1 LAKLP
6 TSPSP
11 ADFSQIP
18 PELRT
23 LPAGT
28 ELWRIYKRGG
38 RHPVLWNTFR
48 AYGPLR
54 TARFDHHLPDKDGL
68 SFPQDRKIL
77 YAASEIATCLAEFFQ
92 GTRTVSREAEEPW
105 LAGFQLRLDVVL
117 LDLTG
122 VWPTRAGASMAINSG
137 PRPRS
142 RLWSQAVYEAYP
154 EAQGLYYASSMHA
167 NRPAAALYE
176 RARPALPFSPIF
188 NRPLSDPALLGD
200 LDRTAQSLNYRL
212 I

>member
-6 TSPSP
+6 NPP
-11 ADFSQIP
+11 AHLAQIP
-18 PELRT
+18 PAVSV

-54 TARFDHHLPDKDGL
+54 TARFDHHLPGEDGAAR
-68 SFPQDRKIL
+68 SQDRRIL
-77 YAASEIATCLAEFFQ
+77 YAATQITTCLAEFFQ
-92 GTRTVSREAEEPW
+92 DTRTIAREAEEPC
-105 LAGFQLRLDVVL
+105 LVAFQLRLDVAL

-122 VWPTRAGASMAINSG
+122 TWPTNAGASMALSSG
-137 PRPRS
+137 PRSRC
-142 RLWSQAVYEAYP
+142 RLWSRAVYEAYP
-154 EAQGLYYASSMHA
+154 QLQGLYYGSSMHA
-167 NRPAAALYE
+167 NQPSFAFYE
-176 RARPALPFSPIF
+176 RAQPALPPAPVF

-200 LDRTAQSLNYRL
+200 LDRSAQILGYRL

>member
-6 TSPSP
+6 NPPTDL
-11 ADFSQIP
+11 ARIP

-38 RHPVLWNTFR
+38 RHPVLWSTFR

-54 TARFDHHLPDKDGL
+54 TARFDHHLPGEDGAPF
-68 SFPQDRKIL
+68 SQDRTIL
-77 YAASEIATCLAEFFQ
+77 YAALEIATCLAEFFQ
-92 GTRTVSREAEEPW
+92 DTRTISREAEEPC

-122 VWPTRAGASMAINSG
+122 VWPTRAGASMSINSG
-137 PRPRS
+137 PRSRS
-142 RLWSQAVYEAYP
+142 RLWSRAVYEAYP
-154 EAQGLYYASSMHA
+154 EIQGFYYASSMHA
-167 NRPAAALYE
+167 NRPAFALYE

-188 NRPLSDPALLGD
+188 NRTLSDPALLGD
-200 LDRTAQSLNYRL
+200 LDRTAQSLNYKL

>member
-1 LAKLP
+1 MAKLP
-6 TSPSP
+6 NPP
-11 ADFSQIP
+11 AGLARIP

-54 TARFDHHLPDKDGL
+54 TARFDHHLLGEGGAPF
-68 SFPQDRKIL
+68 SQDRTIL

-92 GTRTVSREAEEPW
+92 GTRTISREAEEPW
-105 LAGFQLRLDVVL
+105 LAGFQLRLDIVL

-137 PRPRS
+137 PRLRS
-142 RLWSQAVYEAYP
+142 RLWAQAVYEAYP
-154 EAQGLYYASSMHA
+154 EAQGLYYASSMRA
-167 NRPAAALYE
+167 NRPAFALYE
-176 RARPALPFSPIF
+176 RAQPGLPSSPVF

>member
-6 TSPSP
+6 NPPSDL
-11 ADFSQIP
+11 ARIP
-18 PELRT
+18 PLT
-23 LPAGT
+23 SKLPAGT
-28 ELWRIYKRGG
+28 ELWRVYKRGG

-54 TARFDHHLPDKDGL
+54 TARFDHHLPDANGAPC
-68 SFPQDRKIL
+68 SQDRRIL
-77 YAASEIATCLAEFFQ
+77 YAAVEIVTCLAEFFQ
-92 GTRTVSREAEEPW
+92 DTRTISREAEEPW
-105 LAGFQLRLDVVL
+105 LVGFQLRLDVTL

-122 VWPTRAGASMAINSG
+122 TWPTQAGASMAINSG
-137 PRPRS
+137 PRSRC

-154 EAQGLYYASSMHA
+154 SQIQGFFYASSMHA
-167 NRPAAALYE
+167 NRPSLALYE
-176 RARPALPFSPIF
+176 RAQPSFAPAPIF

-200 LDRTAQSLNYRL
+200 LDRSAQILGYRL